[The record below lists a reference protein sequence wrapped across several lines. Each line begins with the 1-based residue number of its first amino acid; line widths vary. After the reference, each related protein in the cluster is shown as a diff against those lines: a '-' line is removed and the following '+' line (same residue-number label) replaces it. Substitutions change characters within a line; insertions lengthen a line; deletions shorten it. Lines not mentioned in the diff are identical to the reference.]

1 MKSNRIQNSIFTI
14 GFSILLIACGDGK
27 TTSQSDTSYDSVKN
41 DTELSTAQ
49 NAENSST
56 DILIERRT
64 TSQIID
70 NYLAIKN
77 ALVQDDSKSAANF
90 GQILSESAKI
100 FDVSEYEGNTLVE
113 VKEILEVII
122 EHGEHIS
129 YSDIAHQR
137 EHFEIMTTDF
147 VDLIAIAGTDRTLH
161 KQFCPMYDDGKGGIW
176 LSESE
181 EIKNPL
187 YGSKMLT
194 CGSVEDVLSVK

>member
-14 GFSILLIACGDGK
+14 GFFILLIACGDGK